1 MIEPK
6 VVRGTYCGVIERQ
19 LITASCP
26 LPKGACMWKH
36 RIHGGCTYDPEIANL
51 STDSNDVAKRTPL
64 DPNEYAKRVGLPPI
78 SESVVN
84 ILRASLILRVK
95 KEVST

>member
-6 VVRGTYCGVIERQ
+6 IERGTYCAVIERQ
-19 LITASCP
+19 LITNSCP
-26 LPKGACMWKH
+26 LPRGTCMWKH
-36 RIHGGCTYDPEIANL
+36 RIHGGCTYDEEFAA
-51 STDSNDVAKRTPL
+51 SAA

-78 SESVVN
+78 SSDTVN